1 MPEEREAE
9 LLPEALG
16 GWCLLRSSLCHSRV
30 TEGAESG
37 KEGNLKLKE
46 VGVEKLS

>member
-9 LLPEALG
+9 LLLEALG

-30 TEGAESG
+30 TEGADLG
-37 KEGNLKLKE
+37 KNGSLKLQE
-46 VGVEKLS
+46 TGVEKLS